1 MHKKLLAISMSAA
14 VLTSIELLT
23 APTGNKT
30 VFADNTTAATSSAA
44 QSQTPSAL
52 PTSSS
57 IFNSTSTGDHSTDGS
72 SIGQNKVTKVAAA
85 DQVAVDPD
93 TTPGSVKPVQ
103 TSTGY
108 EMSNDNF
115 KVDIGNN
122 GTIQGLYLS
131 NDSFNTNYVMNAKDN
146 PAQNTAGHEW
156 VGDLMFQ
163 TQPGGT
169 SGTNNVWQKEYTN
182 KSDDGTRKVSMSNN
196 KVVVNY
202 TPGTTAGGIQNMGV
216 TETYSLDNDGHL
228 KWDITVKND
237 TDHPLVIGDFGLPL
251 PFKEW
256 WSYSGADKTSQAY
269 EQSAVYHSFVGQNS
283 SYVYATRPSGIGNF
297 LVMTPDASTGAGFEY
312 QDHWG
317 EGSHTGDE
325 APWTQFNS
333 GYDNGLSVF
342 YIKSDAIK
350 STNEG
355 YLPNTSLTLAPQ
367 QSKTYSFKFSRSDI
381 KSNANAS
388 SSTTGD
394 MTDTKY
400 EDQLKSIL
408 YKENVMD
415 AVSVPGMIVSKND
428 KGEATGKLYLHTKVP
443 ASDISFDYQNQTND
457 YESQQANANNDTKS
471 NLGSNQQGKVTFEKT
486 ITKNGEQYHIYDF
499 DFHSLGRN
507 NVIVNYKLNG
517 NPMKTTLQ
525 YYVIDNP
532 EKALSQ
538 HADFMV
544 KNTQWKDSSKFYN
557 SIFDDW
563 DFNTQAK
570 RGNFKGASDWHSL
583 GWGDDWG
590 LTHGLFLAA
599 QNANDPNKEQV
610 EALSNYLE
618 NGIWNGLM
626 KNHHDDYKVPDWLT
640 DQVVN
645 GHLSDDYSKRG
656 WAYPHIYNTY
666 YEMYQIAKNYPNLIK
681 YPESAKDYLL
691 KAYNIM
697 KSLYVNN
704 TVNNNDGLEGET
716 TDGGIVAALKTEHL
730 DNEATTIQNILK
742 KKYDE
747 FAKDP
752 YPYTSE
758 YPYDNTAEEG
768 VYSLGDMYN
777 NQKMKQMVDMK
788 TRASRSVQPTWYQ
801 YSVPVTINGESW
813 WQFQYTDSLAG
824 TAMDNWLREQ
834 DNGMSQ
840 DQVGLA
846 ERANY
851 AAKLGNL
858 THINSGQIDSNNI
871 GAVAWY
877 YQAELGDTTRQHYG
891 VGEGQMH
898 NGWIPLSGEAD
909 LSLFGALQVL
919 SADVVNDPI
928 FGLTGYGADVSE
940 SGNTMSV
947 TPEDGLRTRLNLI
960 DQHLAYTFNG
970 DKYTHAD
977 VNKDGTSTTFD
988 FQNVS
993 KQPHNADLTI
1003 YDGNGFDNATYNV
1016 LFNGKVVTSFDGTS
1030 GATKKK
1036 VTLSIPVTAQDG
1048 KLQIVKAGAPAP
1060 SPKPNDNDGSSST
1073 TTTTTTTTTSSSA
1086 SSSATKPESSSSNSN
1101 SQIHNNTNKL
1111 NVPKSAAKVGS
1122 VVYATKKIALYKDAT
1137 FKKSQRVATYKNAKR
1152 TNRPTF
1158 VVKGY
1163 ARSNDGVLR
1172 YQVKDINKGSKTA
1185 GRTGYVTANS
1195 KYVSPVYYKSV
1206 PKSKTIT
1213 VISKNGVNAYR
1224 SLDAHEKVK
1233 HYKNGTHLKVKKVV
1247 SDHHASRYQ
1256 LTNGHY
1262 ITANKKVVIQ
1272 GAY

>member
-1 MHKKLLAISMSAA
+1 MLASAA
-14 VLTSIELLT
+14 MYTMPSRD
-23 APTGNKT
+23 AT
-30 VFADNTTAATSSAA
+30 VFADKTTELNSGIT
-44 QSQTPSAL
+44 QQ
-52 PTSSS
+52 SSS
-57 IFNSTSTGDHSTDGS
+57 GIFSGVTGIDSSQSNDSKGINGNSKQLKVGDS
-72 SIGQNKVTKVAAA
+72 
-85 DQVAVDPD
+85 DQIATDPD
-93 TTPGSVKPVQ
+93 TTPGAVTPIK

-115 KVDIGNN
+115 KVDIGGN

-131 NDSFNTNYVMNAKDN
+131 DDAFNTNYVMNATDN

-156 VGDLMFQ
+156 VGDLIFR

-169 SGTNNVWQKEYTN
+169 NDANNIWQKEYTN
-182 KSDDGTRKVSMSNN
+182 QSDATRNISISNN
-196 KVVVNY
+196 KVVVTY
-202 TPGTTAGGIQNMGV
+202 TPGTTNGGIQNMGV
-216 TETYSLDNDGHL
+216 TETYSLDNNGHL

-237 TDHPLVIGDFGLPL
+237 SSHPLVIGDFGLPL

-256 WSYSGADKTSQAY
+256 WQYSGADKTSQAY
-269 EQSAVYHSFVGQNS
+269 QQSVVYHSVVYHSFVGQNS

-297 LVMTPDASTGAGFEY
+297 LVMTPDDSTGAGFEY

-333 GYDNGLSVF
+333 GYDNGLSVY
-342 YIKSDAIK
+342 YIHSNAIK
-350 STNEG
+350 ETNEG

-381 KSNANAS
+381 KNNTNSAS
-388 SSTTGD
+388 STSGD

-415 AVSVPGMIVSKND
+415 AVSVPGMIVPKNND
-428 KGEATGKLYLHTKVP
+428 GEAVGKLYLHTKVP
-443 ASDISFDYQNQTND
+443 ASDISFEFQNQTND
-457 YESQQANANNDTKS
+457 YESQQTNANNDTKS
-471 NLGSNQQGKVTFEKT
+471 SLGSNEQGNVTYDKT
-486 ITKNGEQYHIYDF
+486 ITKNGEQYHIYNF

-507 NVIVNYKLNG
+507 NVIVNYKING
-517 NPMKTTLQ
+517 TPMKTTLQ

-538 HADFMV
+538 HADFML
-544 KNTQWKDSSKFYN
+544 KTQWKDSSKFYN
-557 SIFDDW
+557 NIFDDW

-570 RGNFKGASDWHSL
+570 RGNFNGASNWGSL

-599 QNANDPNKEQV
+599 QNANDPNKGQV
-610 EALSNYLE
+610 EALSDYLE
-618 NGIWNGLM
+618 DGIWNGLM
-626 KNHHDDYKVPDWLT
+626 KNHHTDYKVPDWLT
-640 DQVVN
+640 EQVVN
-645 GHLSDDYSKRG
+645 GNGSNDYSWRG

-666 YEMYQIAKNYPNLIK
+666 YEMYQIEKNYPNLID

-704 TVNNNDGLEGET
+704 AVNNNDGLEGES
-716 TDGGIVAALKTEHL
+716 TDSGIISALKTEHL
-730 DNEATTIQNILK
+730 DNEASTIQDILK
-742 KKYDE
+742 NKYDS
-747 FAKDP
+747 FAQDP

-768 VYSLGDMYN
+768 VYSLGNMYN

-834 DNGMSQ
+834 NNGMSQ
-840 DQVGLA
+840 DQIGLA

-891 VGEGQMH
+891 VGEGTMH

-928 FGLTGYGADVSE
+928 FGLTGYGADVQDN
-940 SGNTMSV
+940 GNSMSV

-960 DQHLAYTFNG
+960 DQHLAYTFSG

-977 VNKDGTSTTFD
+977 INKDGSSTTFD

-993 KQPHNADLTI
+993 KQAHNADLTI
-1003 YDGNGFDNATYNV
+1003 YNGNGFDNATYNV
-1016 LFNGKVVTSFDGTS
+1016 LFNGKVVTSFNGSDGV
-1030 GATKKK
+1030 TKKQ
-1036 VTLSIPVTAQDG
+1036 VELSVPVTAQDG
-1048 KLQIVKAGAPAP
+1048 KLQIVKSSTPTPAP
-1060 SPKPNDNDGSSST
+1060 NPNDNGGATTAAT
-1073 TTTTTTTTTSSSA
+1073 TTTNSGNSSSSSA
-1086 SSSATKPESSSSNSN
+1086 AKPTNN
-1101 SQIHNNTNKL
+1101 ANAQIKNNTNKL
-1111 NVPKSAAKVGS
+1111 NVPKTAAKVGS
-1122 VVYATKKIALYKDAT
+1122 AVYATNKISLYKGAT
-1137 FKKSQRVATYKNAKR
+1137 FKKSQKIVTYKKAKR
-1152 TNRPTF
+1152 INRPMF
-1158 VVKGY
+1158 IVKGF

-1172 YQVKDINKGSKTA
+1172 YKVKDVNHDAKTA
-1185 GRTGYVTANS
+1185 GKTGYITANRR
-1195 KYVSPVYYKSV
+1195 YVAPVYYRSL
-1206 PKSKTIT
+1206 PKAKNIT

-1224 SLDAHEKVK
+1224 TESFKGKLK
-1233 HYKNGTHLKVKKVV
+1233 HYKLGTHLKVKKIVNY
-1247 SDHHASRYQ
+1247 HLTSRY
-1256 LTNGHY
+1256 LLMNGSY
-1262 ITANKKVVIQ
+1262 ITGNKKLIIQ
-1272 GAY
+1272 GNY